1 MIWII
6 HDFSLEQNA
15 KGYHTSFRSR
25 AGHYPDSMKPRA
37 QIEGGLCKPDGLSDL
52 SGRGV
57 FLIPILEPS
66 LCDRVFALD
75 AFEEGGD
82 LRERG
87 FFGEICAVCLVS
99 ESTIVLNVLACGLD
113 GRDAKCG
120 RGTFQEVAQGR
131 ESGQVFAL
139 AEETGEQQGA

>member
-1 MIWII
+1 MTCV
-6 HDFSLEQNA
+6 NP
-15 KGYHTSFRSR
+15 TV
-25 AGHYPDSMKPRA
+25 
-37 QIEGGLCKPDGLSDL
+37 SDL

-66 LCDRVFALD
+66 LCDRVLALD

-87 FFGEICAVCLVS
+87 FFSEICAVCLVS

-113 GRDAKCG
+113 GGDAERG
-120 RGTFQEVAQGR
+120 RGALEEVAERR
-131 ESGQVFAL
+131 EFRRILLVA
-139 AEETGEQQGA
+139 GAGCR